1 MALHASLAIR
11 TSVRLGIQDF
21 EFTCEVDEVEFAI
34 ALNASRAILATSI
47 YRDDQMGPRRVLVDV
62 VGERGTV
69 LPGSAPKAGNR
80 EV

>member
-1 MALHASLAIR
+1 M
-11 TSVRLGIQDF
+11 
-21 EFTCEVDEVEFAI
+21 EFAI

-47 YRDDQMGPRRVLVDV
+47 YRDDQMGPRRVLVDI